1 MRPVAMNLAGVAEFP
16 ALGSTPYRIDV
27 DGRPYVPVGDGGI
40 VLGVELGDRVT
51 AAVGDHVAP
60 GVSLGHPDPA
70 ARFALTAYACVGN
83 PVLVRVGAAAG
94 ATGYVIGK
102 RGEDGRVLA
111 WLPQEAL
118 ERLKPGD
125 GVSVRASGQGARLDG
140 GPDAVE
146 VLNVDPALLAGLGVE
161 VGLAGLG
168 VEVGLDGVGVGVRAV
183 VPSRLAGNG
192 VGRPAQLWDL
202 DLAFP
207 AGDPVLESL
216 RLGDLLAVADLDVRH
231 NMGFRRGWTTVGLV
245 VHGDSPMPGHGPG
258 FAPLLTGPGT
268 LLQPLADAEGH
279 RGLTL
284 DVLGHRAA
292 GGSRLPAAGAGGRAG

>member
-1 MRPVAMNLAGVAEFP
+1 MRTVAMNLAGVAEFP
-16 ALGSTPYRIDV
+16 ALGSTPYRVDV

-40 VLGVELGDRVT
+40 VLGVELGDLVT
-51 AAVGDHVAP
+51 AALGDHVAP

-83 PVLVRVGAAAG
+83 PVLVRDGAAAG

-125 GVSVRASGQGARLDG
+125 GVTVRTSGQGARLDG

-146 VLNVDPALLAGLGVE
+146 VLNVDPALLPGLGVQ
-161 VGLAGLG
+161 VGR
-168 VEVGLDGVGVGVRAV
+168 DGVGVGVRAV

-207 AGDPVLESL
+207 AGDPVLGSL

-258 FAPLLTGPGT
+258 FAPLLTGPGA

-279 RGLTL
+279 QGLTL
-284 DVLGHRAA
+284 DVLGHHPAA
-292 GGSRLPAAGAGGRAG
+292 GPRLPAPGGGGRAG